1 MKIVHF
7 DLKPDNLLL
16 EAPLVPRA
24 GLGVPAV
31 KVADFGLSKHKWKS
45 YVSGVRDL
53 RCAAGHCRE
62 CRRVRMLACVGTVM
76 CFGGCCVWMFCFWQ
90 DGRFFAVG
98 DMVCKVTTRLYR
110 NCQGRPPA
118 QLNVLPTVGGGGV
131 SV

>member
-1 MKIVHF
+1 MQMKIVHF

-53 RCAAGHCRE
+53 RCDGQALLGMQESLH
-62 CRRVRMLACVGTVM
+62 ACLGTCV
-76 CFGGCCVWMFCFWQ
+76 CFGGC
-90 DGRFFAVG
+90 A
-98 DMVCKVTTRLYR
+98 
-110 NCQGRPPA
+110 
-118 QLNVLPTVGGGGV
+118 
-131 SV
+131 

>member
-53 RCAAGHCRE
+53 RCDGQALLGMQESLH
-62 CRRVRMLACVGTVM
+62 AC
-76 CFGGCCVWMFCFWQ
+76 
-90 DGRFFAVG
+90 
-98 DMVCKVTTRLYR
+98 L
-110 NCQGRPPA
+110 
-118 QLNVLPTVGGGGV
+118 
-131 SV
+131 